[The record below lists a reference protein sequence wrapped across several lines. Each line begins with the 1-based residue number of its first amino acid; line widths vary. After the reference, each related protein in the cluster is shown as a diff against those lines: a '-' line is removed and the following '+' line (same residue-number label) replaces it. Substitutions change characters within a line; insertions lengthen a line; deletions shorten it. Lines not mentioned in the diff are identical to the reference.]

1 MKPIIGI
8 VEWPYVDKDGDLIYE
23 VVNPIVE
30 KISKYGG
37 IPIGIFPTQVEDFQ
51 NKKLSEISELTNLEK
66 TDLNQTLSMCDA
78 IIKPGALKIY
88 GFERYIYNYAFQ
100 KDVPYIGI
108 CAGMQMMAYYNKDNV
123 KNERNEDKGV
133 IHHSKEKYVHEIRIL
148 KDTLLYDILDKEE
161 IMVNS
166 RHNFHITSP
175 GTHEVSAY
183 SKDGLIEAIENKD
196 KKFQLGLQWHPE
208 MLDDENTEKL
218 FTRFIEEA
226 EQYNKVKRMK

>member
-23 VVNPIVE
+23 VINPIVE

-37 IPIGIFPTQVEDFQ
+37 IPVGIFPTQIDNFQ
-51 NKKLSEISELTNLEK
+51 NKRLNEINELTNLEK
-66 TDLNQTLSMCDA
+66 YDLNQSLSICDA

-88 GFERYIYNYAFQ
+88 GFERYVYDYAFQ

-108 CAGMQMMAYYNKDNV
+108 CAGMQMMSYYNKDNV
-123 KNERNEDKGV
+123 KNERNEDRGV
-133 IHHSKEKYVHEIRIL
+133 IHRSDEEYAHEIKIE
-148 KDTLLYDILDKEE
+148 KNTLLYDILKKDE
-161 IMVNS
+161 INVNS
-166 RHNFHITSP
+166 RHSFHITSP
-175 GTHEVSAY
+175 GIHKVSAY
-183 SKDGLIEAIENKD
+183 SCDGLIEAIESMD

-208 MLDDENTEKL
+208 MLNDENTEKI

-226 EQYNKVKRMK
+226 EMYNKTKRMK